1 MYDQKLEFQ
10 SGSSTRGGGGGN
22 DRPTDR
28 RGELPRLKLVSDGNG
43 NITPLGKYTD
53 NSSIVAT
60 QGFQRLLERFEL
72 LNVAR
77 KLLKG
82 ERTSSCFYNR
92 VTKEDGV
99 GVLYNE
105 HRKKAN
111 YSNIMRCANP
121 WGCPVCSAILSEHR
135 KNEVKKAIDWW
146 RRQGGSVLL
155 LTLTVPHYSHTD
167 IKQLKTDLRKAYGK
181 FFKGNRASQAL
192 FSNFRIEHYISAFEV
207 THGQENGFHPH
218 YHVLLFVPYQL
229 NETSMGLMQQTMFNV
244 WQDCCTKAGLPA
256 PSAEHGLHLQGGNKA
271 GEYITK
277 MGLAE
282 YEKNTWG
289 LEHEMTKGHVKKGK
303 KGSRTPFDLLR
314 DYLESGN
321 ETDANLFKLY
331 YYAFKG
337 SRQLNW
343 SSGLKK
349 LVLKD
354 EREKS
359 DQEIVNETDNVS
371 ELLFKL
377 DIELWNAV
385 RKTNRQGELLNAVVE
400 DRSLIKAREL
410 IRQCLID
417 TGQLDNVST

>member
-1 MYDQKLEFQ
+1 
-10 SGSSTRGGGGGN
+10 
-22 DRPTDR
+22 
-28 RGELPRLKLVSDGNG
+28 
-43 NITPLGKYTD
+43 
-53 NSSIVAT
+53 
-60 QGFQRLLERFEL
+60 
-72 LNVAR
+72 
-77 KLLKG
+77 
-82 ERTSSCFYNR
+82 
-92 VTKEDGV
+92 
-99 GVLYNE
+99 
-105 HRKKAN
+105 
-111 YSNIMRCANP
+111 
-121 WGCPVCSAILSEHR
+121 
-135 KNEVKKAIDWW
+135 
-146 RRQGGSVLL
+146 
-155 LTLTVPHYSHTD
+155 
-167 IKQLKTDLRKAYGK
+167 
-181 FFKGNRASQAL
+181 
-192 FSNFRIEHYISAFEV
+192 
-207 THGQENGFHPH
+207 
-218 YHVLLFVPYQL
+218 
-229 NETSMGLMQQTMFNV
+229 
-244 WQDCCTKAGLPA
+244 
-256 PSAEHGLHLQGGNKA
+256 
-271 GEYITK
+271 

-314 DYLESGN
+314 DYFESGN